1 MKLPCRQPPHLGLGC
16 IVKTDNAQT
25 CEFCLSLGR
34 WGLDPPAPPAPKKT
48 QAPSSLSLFWFVS
61 LQWILSVCVRGEKEK
76 EKKAFEIF
84 VCSNVK
90 TFLLGMLK
98 LSTFCFNVKKLVG
111 RCST

>member
-1 MKLPCRQPPHLGLGC
+1 MLKPVNFVFLLAAGGWIPPPPPP
-16 IVKTDNAQT
+16 KT
-25 CEFCLSLGR
+25 R
-34 WGLDPPAPPAPKKT
+34 
-48 QAPSSLSLFWFVS
+48 APSSLSLFWFVS

-98 LSTFCFNVKKLVG
+98 LSTFCFNVKNW
-111 RCST
+111 